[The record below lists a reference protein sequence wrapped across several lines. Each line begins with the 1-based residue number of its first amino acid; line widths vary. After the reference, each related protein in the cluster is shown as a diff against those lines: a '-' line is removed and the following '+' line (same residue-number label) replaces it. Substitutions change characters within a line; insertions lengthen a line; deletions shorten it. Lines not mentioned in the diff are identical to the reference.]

1 MQYIKI
7 IMSNQQKR
15 TQSLGYIEN
24 FCYLCPQNKSLSQ

>member
-15 TQSLGYIEN
+15 APFLGYIED
-24 FCYLCPQNKSLSQ
+24 FHYLCPLNKSLDR

>member
-15 TQSLGYIEN
+15 TQSLGYIEI
-24 FCYLCPQNKSLSQ
+24 FYYLCPLNKSLSQ